1 MWVEHFCSL
10 IYQSFIYVCCSDPSA
25 TLLNDRNVVSLIGN
39 NVTLG
44 CIPSSQ
50 TLEVRWVLYRDDGTR
65 VVLSPNRRFTA
76 KRLAIEDNQPVFEP
90 PGLYHQ
96 ITIINAS
103 LGNTG
108 NYSCEILSNCSDPFT
123 VAYNMTLTIV
133 PG

>member
-1 MWVEHFCSL
+1 MSINH
-10 IYQSFIYVCCSDPSA
+10 VCTYILCSDPSA
-25 TLLNDRNVVSLIGN
+25 TLLNDRNVVSLIGS

-44 CIPSSQ
+44 CIPSNQ
-50 TLEVRWVLYRDDGTR
+50 ILEVRWVLYRDDGTR
-65 VVLSPNRRFTA
+65 QVLSPNGRVDS
-76 KRLAIEDNQPVFEP
+76 KRLAIQDNGPIFEP

-103 LGNTG
+103 LDNTG
-108 NYSCEILSNCSDPFT
+108 NYSCEVLPNCSDPFS